1 MYRYD
6 KFDELLSW
14 NSVGVYTMLCQVI
27 YMNYLLWRSHWRG
40 VWPQNLYSSSDPHS
54 LNFKT

>member
-14 NSVGVYTMLCQVI
+14 NSVVVYTMLCQVI
-27 YMNYLLWRSHWRG
+27 YMNYLLWRSRG